1 MRLKFQ
7 VRNQTLTNELKIS
20 EFKFEMFIFEARCT
34 ESEIQIEFQNFVLKF
49 KFYIFTEFEI
59 SILVSKCYFRNRSVQ
74 KKKY

>member
-1 MRLKFQ
+1 MQLKFQ

-34 ESEIQIEFQNFVLKF
+34 ESEIQIEFQNFVLRF

-59 SILVSKCYFRNRSVQ
+59 SILVSKYYFRNRLVQ
-74 KKKY
+74 KRKY